1 MVEALIP
8 RFVEFE
14 KYSEIAKEVN
24 AYLMADVAHPSGLI
38 AAGCHPSPIPFC
50 DVVTST
56 THKTLRGP
64 RGGIIMMG
72 KDFENKWGRVAPK
85 SGRVKMVSE
94 LLDTSVMPGVQGVR

>member
-64 RGGIIMMG
+64 KGRNYYDG
-72 KDFENKWGRVAPK
+72 KRFRK
-85 SGRVKMVSE
+85 
-94 LLDTSVMPGVQGVR
+94 